1 MNGWMR
7 QKYVYVPG
15 SRSSGVFHVLRF
27 AAGVPIGGP

>member
-15 SRSSGVFHVLRF
+15 PRLLGVFHVLRF
-27 AAGVPIGGP
+27 AAGV

>member
-15 SRSSGVFHVLRF
+15 FKFAGVLQVFRW
-27 AAGVPIGGP
+27 AAGVKPRGP